1 MIKLLFTIGIS
12 LLLAPSAYSMERAI
26 LSVKP
31 HHKIKIKDL
40 NLILDSSLI
49 VSRKNLWSDKEK
61 ELLKSLSLNKFSKAW
76 IVEVSTYADLLMLER
91 KINQNGLPLNIDDYE
106 LPIQNL
112 NADWQPLQ
120 WGMKNTGQAQNL
132 DLDPVQTFRVPGVTG
147 EDIQKIQNKVGKLKR
162 KVRVAVLDTGVD
174 KKHLNLKN
182 VLYRNEPECKQLEAF
197 EACLVEDGMDRE
209 SCEKKFMTSENPNLD
224 PDHNG
229 YPLDCSGW
237 SILGNADNPSG
248 IMGRPDFG
256 DDQGHGTH
264 VAGIIGA
271 QLDPQFLGVSG
282 VSSNVEIIPI
292 QVIGKNPS
300 EPVKPLSTDINM
312 DTLSPVESKQKWS
325 KKSLGDL
332 VARGLLYAFK
342 SRADVVNLSLGWP
355 AARDS
360 ELIHGLITEMINRGI
375 IVVAAAGND
384 STRALLRPCAYEGVI
399 CVGSHGP
406 DGSISHFSNYG
417 GGVDILAPGL
427 NILSTFPMDQRPVRF
442 RKTWGFEYLSGTS
455 QASPFVAGVAAEMI
469 AQGIPRNE
477 IYPRLMATT
486 RLPKVNQ
493 GLFEGVP
500 HLPNKLVT
508 LKSTVESKMTLAGNM
523 DFSKAMDAKPVP
535 VVLPTIKEKTTLNW
549 NGSDKKMKF
558 SFSLKN
564 YWQDIDFS
572 RVQVRAKFKDD
583 DKSHRPAVVSISGLP
598 KSGKWEGGRKMSVTV
613 DTQLYKTDEQ
623 RNMVP
628 SDLDLEVWVMVDAKL
643 SKYFIQDFELVVPFT
658 ATAQLPEM
666 TKYQVKGFP
675 TGRVEWNPVD
685 ETYDYTPNKRDY
697 ILSSQ
702 GQKETSFSLLTQDRS
717 GAYQLVGSNVLKLPK
732 PVEQLRSQ
740 YLVRMLQG
748 DAQNP
753 DTIYALG
760 FLDEPDDD
768 DDNALPKVYFSI
780 FDHNFKLVEE
790 FTYDSD
796 KAVMP
801 YQVYWMTIG
810 NKKRP
815 AWVGY
820 GKDPSTKP
828 SLIQLWENPA
838 GNEQL
843 KIRFYYVDDKNQLSS
858 VDAGEE
864 YEIIDVLEPSLEQ
877 KIRGIIP
884 VLMAKNQGSEI
895 KPSYIYDFA
904 QAEVV
909 NGKVQNLKK
918 LEALSKNYQY
928 RNLIETK
935 VDKILNLDASTEE
948 FAGTYWFNENGNREQ
963 RVTFIHFQSQK
974 YVDQVLKPMNPL
986 YDSAL
991 LVRASFLGEKRAGTF
1006 VLTNSEIQYH
1016 DLLTGQTVGRS
1027 LERYTFYPDDFL
1039 TSVYM
1044 PITVFDSKNPKQ
1056 KIPAI
1061 FTTESSEINR
1071 GVKIVVPIF
1080 AKAQGSNQT
1089 SLTQEKVVEL
1099 MTPAKLRLETQRTSG
1114 CRPLN
1119 TPVFLGEKGYAFDYF
1134 CGDSILRIPIRL

>member
-1 MIKLLFTIGIS
+1 MINLFLAIFSAG
-12 LLLAPSAYSMERAI
+12 LLATLPAHSVERAI

-31 HHKIKIKDL
+31 HHKIQEKDL
-40 NLILDSSLI
+40 NLILDSTLI
-49 VSRKNLWSDKEK
+49 LNRKNLWTNQER
-61 ELLKSLSLNKFSKAW
+61 EILKSLKLSKFSKAW

-91 KINQNGLPLNIDDYE
+91 KINQTGLPINLDDYE

-112 NADWQPLQ
+112 NADWQSLQ
-120 WGMKNTGQAQNL
+120 WGIKNTGQAQNL
-132 DLDPVQTFRVPGVTG
+132 DLDPVQTFRVPGIAG
-147 EDIQKIQNKVGKLKR
+147 EDIQGIQNKVGKLKR
-162 KVRVAVLDTGVD
+162 KVRVAVLDTGID
-174 KKHLNLKN
+174 KSHPNLKG
-182 VLYRNEPECKQLEAF
+182 VLYRNEPECKQLAAF
-197 EACLVEDGMDRE
+197 EACLMEDGKTRE
-209 SCEKKFMTSENPNLD
+209 DCETQFMTSANPNLD

-237 SILGNADNPSG
+237 SILGNADNPTG
-248 IMGRPDFG
+248 ILGRPDFG

-264 VAGIIGA
+264 VAGIIAA

-300 EPVKPLSTDINM
+300 EPVKPLSTDINL
-312 DTLSPVESKQKWS
+312 DALSPVEKKQKWP

-342 SRADVVNLSLGWP
+342 SKADVVNLSLGWP

-360 ELIHGLITEMINRGI
+360 ELIRGLIAEMQNRGI

-406 DGSISHFSNYG
+406 DGAISHFSNYG

-427 NILSTFPMDQRPVRF
+427 NILSTFPMETRPVRF
-442 RKTWGFEYLSGTS
+442 RKTWGFEFLSGTS
-455 QASPFVAGVAAEMI
+455 QASPFVAGVVAEMI

-500 HLPNKLVT
+500 HLPNKLIS
-508 LKSTVESKMTLAGNM
+508 LKANVEAKMTLAGNM
-523 DFSKAMDAKPVP
+523 DFAQAMNAKPAP
-535 VVLPTIKEKTTLNW
+535 VVLPTIKEKITLSW
-549 NGSDKKMKF
+549 NSFDKKMKF
-558 SFSLKN
+558 NFTLKN
-564 YWQDIDFS
+564 FWEDINFS
-572 RVQVRAKFKDD
+572 RVHVRARFKDG
-583 DKSHRPAVVSISGLP
+583 DKSYRPSVVSISGLP
-598 KSGKWEGGRKMSVTV
+598 RSGNWEGGQKITVTV
-613 DTQLYKTDEQ
+613 DAELFKTEAQ
-623 RNMVP
+623 RNLVA
-628 SDLDLEVWVMVDAKL
+628 SDLDLEVWVMVDGRL
-643 SKYFIQDFELVVPFT
+643 SKYFLQEFELVVPFT
-658 ATAQLPEM
+658 PTTQLPD
-666 TKYQVKGFP
+666 VNRFP
-675 TGRVEWNPVD
+675 VRKFPEGRIEWNPVD
-685 ETYDYTPNKRDY
+685 EAHDFLTNKRDY
-697 ILSSQ
+697 ILSAQ
-702 GQKETSFSLLTQDRS
+702 GQKNTSFSLLTQDRS
-717 GAYQLVGSNVLKLPK
+717 GAYQVLGNNVLTFEKSFDK
-732 PVEQLRSQ
+732 LRSQ
-740 YLVRMLQG
+740 YIVRMLQG
-748 DAQNP
+748 NS
-753 DTIYALG
+753 TVYALG
-760 FLDEPDDD
+760 FLYEPEDDD
-768 DDNALPKVYFSI
+768 SNELPSVYFSM
-780 FDHNFKLVEE
+780 FDSDFKLIEE
-790 FTYDSD
+790 FKYDSD

-801 YQVYWMTIG
+801 YQIYWMTVG
-810 NKKRP
+810 AKKRP

-838 GNEQL
+838 GNEEL
-843 KIRFYYVDDKNQLSS
+843 KIRFYYLDENNQLNT
-858 VDAGEE
+858 VDAGDE

-877 KIRGIIP
+877 KVRGIVP

-895 KPSYIYDFA
+895 KPSFVYDFV

-909 NGKVQNLKK
+909 NGNVQNLKK
-918 LEALSKNYQY
+918 LDALSKNYRY

-935 VDKILNLDASTEE
+935 VDKILNLDASQEE
-948 FAGTYWFNENGNREQ
+948 YAGTYWFNENGNREQ
-963 RVTFIHFQSQK
+963 RVTFIHFQNQK
-974 YVDQVLKPMNPL
+974 YLDQVLKPLNPL

-991 LVRASFLGEKRAGTF
+991 LVRASFLGSQRAGTF

-1016 DLLTGQTVGRS
+1016 DLISGQTVGRS

-1044 PITVFDSKNPKQ
+1044 PITVVDSKNSNQ
-1056 KIPAI
+1056 KLPAI

-1080 AKAQGSNQT
+1080 AETEGAAQT
-1089 SLTQEKVVEL
+1089 KEKVIEL

-1134 CGDSILRIPIRL
+1134 CGDSILRIPIKL

>member
-1 MIKLLFTIGIS
+1 MIKS
-12 LLLAPSAYSMERAI
+12 LLITVYIGLFVVVPAFGVERAI

-31 HHKIKIKDL
+31 NHKIKDKDL
-40 NLILDSSLI
+40 NLILDSNLI
-49 VSRKNLWSDKEK
+49 VNRKNLWTHQEK
-61 ELLKSLSLNKFSKAW
+61 EILKSLKLNKFSKAW
-76 IVEVSTYADLLMLER
+76 IVEVNTYADLLMLER
-91 KINQNGLPLNIDDYE
+91 KINQNGLPMNLDDYE

-112 NADWQPLQ
+112 SADWQSLQ

-132 DLDPVQTFRVPGVTG
+132 DLDPVQTFRVPGIPG
-147 EDIQKIQNKVGKLKR
+147 EDIQRIFSSTGKLKR
-162 KVRVAVLDTGVD
+162 KVRVAVLDTGID
-174 KKHLNLKN
+174 KNHPNLKN
-182 VLYRNEPECKQLEAF
+182 VIYRNEAECKQLSAF
-197 EACLVEDGMDRE
+197 EACLNEDGKARE
-209 SCEKKFMTSENPNLD
+209 ECETQFMTSANPNLD

-237 SILGNADNPSG
+237 SILGNADNPAG
-248 IMGRPDFG
+248 ILGRPDFG

-264 VAGIIGA
+264 VAGIIAA
-271 QLDPQFLGVSG
+271 QMDAQFLGVSG

-300 EPVKPLSTDINM
+300 EPVKPLSTDINLEA
-312 DTLSPVESKQKWS
+312 LSPVESKQKWP

-342 SRADVVNLSLGWP
+342 AKADVVNLSLGWP

-360 ELIHGLITEMINRGI
+360 ELIRGLIEEMHNRGI
-375 IVVAAAGND
+375 IVLAAAGND

-406 DGSISHFSNYG
+406 DGAISHFSNYG

-427 NILSTFPMDQRPVRF
+427 NILSTFPMDTRPVRF
-442 RKTWGFEYLSGTS
+442 RKTWGFEFLSGTS
-455 QASPFVAGVAAEMI
+455 QASPFVAGVVAEMI

-486 RLPKVNQ
+486 RVPKVNQ

-500 HLPNKLVT
+500 HLPNKLIS
-508 LKSTVESKMTLAGNM
+508 LKSNVEAKMTLAGNM
-523 DFSKAMDAKPVP
+523 DFAKAMAAKPTP
-535 VVLPTIKEKTTLNW
+535 VILPTIKEKTTLNW
-549 NGSDKKMKF
+549 NSFDKKLKF
-558 SFSLKN
+558 SFTLKN
-564 YWQDIDFS
+564 FWDDINFS
-572 RVQVRAKFKDD
+572 RIQVRARFKDSE
-583 DKSHRPAVVSISGLP
+583 KSHRPFVSSVAGLP
-598 KSGKWEGGRKMSVTV
+598 KSGKWEGGQKITMTV
-613 DTQLYKTDEQ
+613 DAELFRTEAQ
-623 RNMVP
+623 RNLVP
-628 SDLDLEVWVMVDAKL
+628 SDLDLEVWVMIDGNL
-643 SKYFIQDFELVVPFT
+643 SKYFMQEFELVVPFT
-658 ATAQLPEM
+658 PLTQLPDV
-666 TKYQVKGFP
+666 TRFPVKKFP
-675 TGRVEWNPVD
+675 EGRIEWNPVD
-685 ETYDYTPNKRDY
+685 EAHDFLSNKRDY
-697 ILSSQ
+697 ILSVQ
-702 GQKETSFSLLTQDRS
+702 GKKETSFSLLTQDRS
-717 GAYQLVGSNVLKLPK
+717 GAYQLLGNNVLKMETSFDK
-732 PVEQLRSQ
+732 LRSQ
-740 YLVRMLQG
+740 YIVRMLQG
-748 DAQNP
+748 NS
-753 DTIYALG
+753 TVYALG
-760 FLDEPDDD
+760 FLYEPEDDD
-768 DDNALPKVYFSI
+768 SNELPKVYFSL
-780 FDHNFKLVEE
+780 FDSDFKLIEE
-790 FTYDSD
+790 FKYDSD

-801 YQVYWMTIG
+801 YQIYWMTVG
-810 NKKRP
+810 EKKRP

-838 GNEQL
+838 GNEEL
-843 KIRFYYVDDKNQLSS
+843 KIRFYYLDEKNQLNT
-858 VDAGEE
+858 VDAGDE
-864 YEIIDVLEPSLEQ
+864 YEITDVLEPSLEQ
-877 KIRGIIP
+877 KVRGVIP

-895 KPSYIYDFA
+895 KPSFVYDFA

-918 LEALSKNYQY
+918 LDALLKNYQY

-935 VDKILNLDASTEE
+935 VDKILNLDASQEE
-948 FAGTYWFNENGNREQ
+948 YAGTYWFNENGNREQ
-963 RVTFIHFQSQK
+963 RVTFIHFQGQK
-974 YVDQVLKPMNPL
+974 YLDQVLKPLNPL

-991 LVRASFLGEKRAGTF
+991 LVRASFLGSQRAGTF

-1016 DLLTGQTVGRS
+1016 DLTSGQTVGRS

-1044 PITVFDSKNPKQ
+1044 PITVADSKNPNQ

-1080 AKAQGSNQT
+1080 AKADGS
-1089 SLTQEKVVEL
+1089 TQIKEKVVEL

-1134 CGDSILRIPIRL
+1134 CGDSILRIPIKL